1 MLQVHEQLRRIHK
14 GLTGREI
21 EARLRKLLDLPD
33 QDDELRPIE
42 PGLDLFVENNSG
54 TTWDLLIFSSDVDG
68 THIDIAPYF
77 ADALESL
84 CHISTEL
91 PSMGLEFLEVHEVT
105 KVNVRVRIIINDKTV
120 WDEWCKE
127 HYGPLS

>member
-21 EARLRKLLDLPD
+21 EARLRKLLDL
-33 QDDELRPIE
+33 
-42 PGLDLFVENNSG
+42 FVENNSG
-54 TTWDLLIFSSDVDG
+54 TTWDLLIFSNDVDG
-68 THIDIAPYF
+68 NHIDIAPYF
-77 ADALESL
+77 ADVLASL

-91 PSMGLEFLEVHEVT
+91 PSMGLEFFEVHEVT
-105 KVNVRVRIIINDKTV
+105 KVNVRVRIIINDKAI